1 MSLMEKD
8 ISNMNAQIRRILSFE
23 VSLSGNLS
31 HVQNVIHDLN
41 GIWFYYYVCLLSGCI
56 VSLILELK
64 SLFFII
70 ALPFYYLFVMLVCT
84 EEKGQHSK
92 RLRMK
97 YFWLLTERSLTPY
110 WQYFDYFWG
119 RGGYFL
125 YKITMNLYVQNICTC
140 ICKKHCTS
148 CSKFSPRQAWIHSI
162 PWWIL
167 SGRWDHH
174 TTACLQ
180 QYRIGV

>member
-70 ALPFYYLFVMLVCT
+70 VLPFYYLFVMLVCT

-110 WQYFDYFWG
+110 WQYFDYFLG

-140 ICKKHCTS
+140 ICKK
-148 CSKFSPRQAWIHSI
+148 KMYV
-162 PWWIL
+162 
-167 SGRWDHH
+167 
-174 TTACLQ
+174 LQ
-180 QYRIGV
+180 QIFTETSLDSQHTLMDPFRTMGPSYYRMFTAI